1 MKRAQ
6 WQAGGAGIPG
16 ERRGAEIAAS
26 CRGGFTL
33 IEVIAALV
41 VFAIGVLFTTS
52 LTTAL
57 SIQIRDSALRSQVVA
72 EAQQTLDSLIV
83 LPWASLDVGTE
94 THAIQIQGVAY
105 VRSIVVAPDAVLP
118 RLRTIEVG
126 MEPSS
131 QGGPAFKVS
140 SAVVQP

>member
-6 WQAGGAGIPG
+6 SQADATRMPEDVRSGTS
-16 ERRGAEIAAS
+16 AA
-26 CRGGFTL
+26 CREGFTL

-57 SIQIRDSALRSQVVA
+57 SIQVRDSALRSQVVA
-72 EAQQTLDSLIV
+72 EAQQTLDSLSV
-83 LPWASLDVGTE
+83 LPWASLDVGTA
-94 THAIQIQGVAY
+94 TDSIRIQGMEYA
-105 VRSIVVAPDAVLP
+105 RSIVVAPDAGLP
-118 RLRTIEVG
+118 RVRTVEVG
-126 MEPSS
+126 LVPSVP
-131 QGGPAFKVS
+131 GGPGFHLS

>member
-1 MKRAQ
+1 MKRPQSQIDGTRTPDDLRTRTMTA
-6 WQAGGAGIPG
+6 
-16 ERRGAEIAAS
+16 
-26 CRGGFTL
+26 CREGFTL

-41 VFAIGVLFTTS
+41 VFAVGVLFTTS

-57 SIQIRDSALRSQVVA
+57 SIQVRDSALRSQVVA

-83 LPWASLDVGTE
+83 LPWASLDVGTA
-94 THAIQIQGVAY
+94 TDAIQIQGMTY

-118 RLRTIEVG
+118 RLRTIEVSL
-126 MEPSS
+126 EPSAP
-131 QGGPAFKVS
+131 GGPVFTLS